1 MSMPT
6 IAAELPPDD
15 PYKAMTGLGDW
26 TYSPMPSPGPKVKRW
41 KGLGGA
47 GEEGV
52 EQLRE
57 GLKKRDEGI
66 AAVTSEVEQLGIQ
79 VRHPSSSP
87 RVMKQACAA
96 TNF

>member
-15 PYKAMTGLGDW
+15 PHKAMTGLGDW
-26 TYSPMPSPGPKVKRW
+26 TYSPMPSLGPKVKRW
-41 KGLGGA
+41 KGLGGG

-57 GLKKRDEGI
+57 GLRKRDEGI

-79 VRHPSSSP
+79 VRHPSSNP
-87 RVMKQACAA
+87 QE
-96 TNF
+96 